1 MTLYN
6 DEDIAWE
13 VVNGGRLI
21 DNEPGDEYYR
31 HAPDD
36 GVIDPDSRF
45 ARLRARVFTLD
56 DLARLPP
63 VEYLVPGV
71 LPRRGL
77 GFLYGPS
84 GHGKS
89 FVAVD
94 LGLSIASGIA
104 YAGRPTTRANVLYVV
119 AEGVSGLRWRTDA
132 WKIHNPHGDPGDR
145 FKVLPEAVNLADPNG
160 VDAGNIAAIAEENRS
175 EVIIFD
181 TMARAM
187 TGYDE
192 NSARDIGVFIAN
204 AELVARAVDGLV
216 LPVHHTGKDQTKGMR
231 GSSAAFGGADV
242 VIECSRNENEVTLKN
257 TKMKDSEEFDP
268 LRFLMV
274 RKGESMALEYQ
285 DGLYVPP
292 VNNDQLAALLR
303 IIHERDDGTGVPNKV
318 VEDEYQSTTGRG
330 RSDYFKVKKE
340 AVVRTLVRNLGHDSR
355 PRFVLTRAG
364 FLLIGEDSP

>member
-13 VVNGGRLI
+13 VLNGGRPLA
-21 DNEPGDEYYR
+21 NEPGEEYYR
-31 HAPDD
+31 QAPDD

-56 DLARLPP
+56 DLAALPP

-89 FVAVD
+89 FVALD
-94 LGLSIASGIA
+94 MGLSIASGIA
-104 YAGRPTTRANVLYVV
+104 YAGRPTRRARVLYVV
-119 AEGVSGLRWRTDA
+119 AEGVSGLNRRADA
-132 WKIHNPHGDPGDR
+132 WRIHNPHGDPGDR
-145 FKVLPEAVNLADPNG
+145 FKVLPEAINLADPNG

-175 EVIIFD
+175 EMIIFD

-187 TGYDE
+187 TGFDE
-192 NSARDIGVFIAN
+192 NSARDVGVFIAN
-204 AELVARAVDGLV
+204 AELVARSVDGLV

-274 RKGESMALEYQ
+274 RKGESIALEFQ

-292 VNNDQLAALLR
+292 VNNDQLTAVLR
-303 IIHERDDGTGVPNKV
+303 IIFDRDDGTGVPNKI

-330 RSDYFKVKKE
+330 RSDYFKVKKQAFE
-340 AVVRTLVRNLGHDSR
+340 RATVHNRGTDAR
-355 PRFVLTRAG
+355 PRFSLTKAG
-364 FLLIGEDSP
+364 FSLIGEDSP